1 MAVAIDVGA
10 GALAVRF
17 TGWDVVWA
25 FRRGVRVPLHHV
37 SGAHVGA
44 RAEELRTLSL
54 RLGGTYVPRVI
65 AAGLYR
71 SKGGG
76 RQLWSV
82 RRSVEVLVVDLRD
95 ERWDRLVLEV
105 PDPAAAAATI
115 EAARGG

>member
-1 MAVAIDVGA
+1 MLV
-10 GALAVRF
+10 VRF
-17 TGWDVVWA
+17 TGWDVAWA
-25 FRRGVRVPLHHV
+25 LRRGVRVPLHHV
-37 SGAHVGA
+37 TGTRIGA

-54 RLGGTYVPRVI
+54 RLGGTYLPGVI

-82 RRSVEVLVVDLRD
+82 RRAAEVLVINLRD
-95 ERWDRLVLEV
+95 ERWDRLILEV
-105 PDPAAAAATI
+105 PDPAATAALI